1 MSYGVRNTIILLIVL
16 SVFIGAGWSYIY
28 FYQQPKVQELK
39 GQVEEKRQELNEK
52 QQIADRYPTL
62 KNQYEEATRFFNNY
76 NKALY
81 GNSNE
86 DNVFDFLNNI
96 NSGSAYTNF
105 TFSFTDST
113 QMDQY
118 GVMTMKVTGQG
129 YYRNFVNFI
138 RQIERNKP
146 LNKIDQLTI
155 SPINQL
161 ESYSRVNYSFTLESF
176 YDRVKLLGKP
186 DWSIENNLVGSV
198 YNPFYPLI
206 RSVKG
211 NEDNLVNVQ
220 QSSLVAVS
228 ADQVFLLDQS
238 GRMKKLSPGDEVYL
252 GELTEIN
259 VNQGSASFELNR
271 GGIVEEITMQVN
283 NDENQSSN

>member
-28 FYQQPKVQELK
+28 FYQQPKLQELK

>member
-28 FYQQPKVQELK
+28 FYQQPKLQELK

-138 RQIERNKP
+138 RQ
-146 LNKIDQLTI
+146 
-155 SPINQL
+155 
-161 ESYSRVNYSFTLESF
+161 
-176 YDRVKLLGKP
+176 
-186 DWSIENNLVGSV
+186 
-198 YNPFYPLI
+198 
-206 RSVKG
+206 
-211 NEDNLVNVQ
+211 
-220 QSSLVAVS
+220 
-228 ADQVFLLDQS
+228 
-238 GRMKKLSPGDEVYL
+238 
-252 GELTEIN
+252 
-259 VNQGSASFELNR
+259 
-271 GGIVEEITMQVN
+271 
-283 NDENQSSN
+283 